1 MNILAIDYG
10 DTRVGLAHSYSGL
23 DIALPL
29 KMIVNDKKFFY
40 NLLSIIEELEIELI
54 LVGLPLN
61 LQSIDTIQTKKVRN
75 FVENL
80 KTKFSG
86 RIELLDERMTSALAK
101 KYLAKKSSIDV
112 ESARIILEDWLS
124 NNSI

>member
-23 DIALPL
+23 NIALPL
-29 KMIVNDKKFFY
+29 KMIYNDK
-40 NLLSIIEELEIELI
+40 NLFNNLVSIIQELETDLI

-61 LQSIDTIQTKKVRN
+61 LESIDTIQTKKVRN
-75 FVENL
+75 FVDNL
-80 KTKFSG
+80 KNKFKG
-86 RIELLDERMTSALAK
+86 KIELLDERMTSALAK
-101 KYLAKKSSIDV
+101 KYLAKKSSIDI

-124 NNSI
+124 K

>member
-29 KMIVNDKKFFY
+29 RMIMNDKKFFY
-40 NLLSIIEELEIELI
+40 NLISVIEELEIELI

-80 KTKFSG
+80 KTKFDG

-124 NNSI
+124 NNI